1 MVAAK
6 MDTRDN
12 FTEFDDRTVPKKK
25 AAGGGVLSPLNAHFH
40 LKSDITE
47 LILVYIYIYILYEC
61 NNP

>member
-6 MDTRDN
+6 MDTRDK

-25 AAGGGVLSPLNAHFH
+25 AAGGVGGELSPLNAHFH

-47 LILVYIYIYILYEC
+47 LILVFIYI
-61 NNP
+61 